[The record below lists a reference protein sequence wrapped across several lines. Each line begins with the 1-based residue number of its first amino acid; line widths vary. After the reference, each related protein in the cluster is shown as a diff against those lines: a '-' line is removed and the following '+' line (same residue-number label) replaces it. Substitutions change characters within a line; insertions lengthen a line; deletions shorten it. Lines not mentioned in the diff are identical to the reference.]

1 MAKANKIR
9 YGIVGIGKQG
19 SRYAGQLFA
28 GMDKN
33 GVLTAVCDIAED
45 RRAWATEKFGDKVK
59 VFDNYEDMLDSNLI
73 DVVIIDTP
81 HYAHPVIAKAA
92 LDKNLNVLSD
102 KPAGV
107 YTKAVREVAE
117 YAKENKPELKFGLLY
132 NQRTSK
138 VYKAAKAL
146 IDAGELGNLK
156 RIVWIITNWYR
167 PQAYYSQGGW
177 RGTWAGEGGGVLIN
191 QDPHQLDLFTWL
203 AGSKITSVNAIARTV
218 GRQINVENDV
228 TATCT
233 FENGA
238 TGVFITSTH
247 EAPGTN
253 RLEISGDGGKM
264 VISGSN
270 DLNMKLEFTKL
281 ATLEPE
287 FSKTNTVFMGKPKT
301 SKKTVKFMP
310 HEVIKGALIDKGQ
323 HINVIRNFSN
333 VMLGKEDKLI
343 GNYEEGLNGLTFSN
357 AIHLSAWLGRTVS
370 PQEEGFEDTYY
381 EELQKR
387 VEEEKVSS
395 VK

>member
-1 MAKANKIR
+1 MADKIR

-33 GVLTAVCDIAED
+33 GVLSAVCDIAED
-45 RRAWATEKFGDKVK
+45 RREWAKSKFGDKVK
-59 VFDNYEDMLDSNLI
+59 VFENYEEMFASGLI
-73 DVVIIDTP
+73 DAVLIDTP
-81 HYAHPVIAKAA
+81 HYAHPVIAQKALEMNIHA
-92 LDKNLNVLSD
+92 LSD

-117 YAKENKPELKFGLLY
+117 YAKSQRPNLKFGLLY

-138 VYKAAKAL
+138 IYKKAKE
-146 IDAGELGNLK
+146 IIESGQLGNLK

-253 RLEISGDGGKM
+253 RLEISGDGGKI
-264 VISGSN
+264 VISGN
-270 DLNMKLEFTKL
+270 ADFTMKLEFTKL
-281 ATLEPE
+281 ETLEPE
-287 FSKTNTVFMGKPKT
+287 FSKTNTVFMGKPK
-301 SKKTVKFMP
+301 SKTLTVKFLP
-310 HEVIKGALIDKGQ
+310 HEMIKGLLVDKGQ

-333 VMLGKEDKLI
+333 VLIGKEDKLI

-370 PQEEGFEDTYY
+370 PQEENFEDLYY
-381 EELQKR
+381 EELQKKI
-387 VEEEKVSS
+387 EKEKTNS

>member
-1 MAKANKIR
+1 MR
-9 YGIVGIGKQG
+9 Y
-19 SRYAGQLFA
+19 
-28 GMDKN
+28 
-33 GVLTAVCDIAED
+33 C
-45 RRAWATEKFGDKVK
+45 RRQTRLGDKVK
-59 VFDNYEDMLDSNLI
+59 VFDNYEALLDSKLV

-81 HYAHPVIAKAA
+81 HYAHPVIARAA
-92 LDKNLNVLSD
+92 LDKDINVLSD

-117 YAKENKPELKFGLLY
+117 YAKENKPNLKFGLLY

-138 VYKAAKAL
+138 IYKAAKAM

-270 DLNMKLEFTKL
+270 DFNMKLEFTKL
-281 ATLEPE
+281 ETLEPE
-287 FSKTNTVFMGKPKT
+287 FSKTNTVFMGKPKNK
-301 SKKTVKFMP
+301 KKTVKFMP
-310 HEVIKGALIDKGQ
+310 HEVLKGLLADKGQ

-333 VMLGKEDKLI
+333 VMLGKESKLI

-370 PQEEGFEDTYY
+370 PQEEGFEDIYY

-387 VEEEKVSS
+387 IEEEKTNG

>member
-1 MAKANKIR
+1 MADKIR

-33 GVLTAVCDIAED
+33 GVLSAVCDIAED
-45 RRAWATEKFGDKVK
+45 RREWAKNKFGDKVK
-59 VFDNYEDMLDSNLI
+59 VFENYEDMFSSGLI
-73 DVVIIDTP
+73 DAVIIDTP
-81 HYAHPVIAKAA
+81 HYAHPVIAKKA
-92 LDKNLNVLSD
+92 LEMNLHALSD

-117 YAKENKPELKFGLLY
+117 YAKSEKPQLKFGLLY

-138 VYKAAKAL
+138 IYKKAKE
-146 IDAGELGNLK
+146 IIESGQLGNLK

-203 AGSKITSVNAIARTV
+203 ANSKITSVNAIARTV

-253 RLEISGDGGKM
+253 RLEISGDGGKI
-264 VISGSN
+264 VISGN
-270 DLNMKLEFTKL
+270 ADFTMKLEFTKL
-281 ATLEPE
+281 ETLEPE
-287 FSKTNTVFMGKPKT
+287 FSKTNTVFMGKPKN
-301 SKKTVKFMP
+301 KTVKVKFML
-310 HEVIKGALIDKGQ
+310 HEMLKGLLIDKGQ

-333 VMLGKEDKLI
+333 VLLGKETKLI

-370 PQEEGFEDTYY
+370 PQEENFEDLYY
-381 EELQKR
+381 EELQKKI
-387 VEEEKVSS
+387 EEEKTNS

>member
-1 MAKANKIR
+1 MGKVR
-9 YGIVGIGKQG
+9 YGIIGIGKQG

-45 RRAWATEKFGDKVK
+45 RRAWAISKFGDKVK
-59 VFDNYEDMLDSNLI
+59 VFDNYEALLDSKLV

-81 HYAHPVIAKAA
+81 HYAHPVIARAA
-92 LDKNLNVLSD
+92 LDKDINVLSD

-117 YAKENKPELKFGLLY
+117 YAKENKPNLKFGLLY

-138 VYKAAKAL
+138 IYKAAKA
-146 IDAGELGNLK
+146 IVDSGELGNLK

-281 ATLEPE
+281 ETLEPE
-287 FSKTNTVFMGKPKT
+287 FSKTNTVFMGKPKNK
-301 SKKTVKFMP
+301 KKTIKFLP
-310 HEVIKGALIDKGQ
+310 HEILKGLLIDKGQ

-333 VMLGKEDKLI
+333 VMLGKESKLI

-387 VEEEKVSS
+387 IEEEKTNGI
-395 VK
+395 K

>member
-1 MAKANKIR
+1 MADKKIR

-19 SRYAGQLFA
+19 SRYANQLFA

-33 GVLTAVCDIAED
+33 GALAAVCDIAMD
-45 RRAWATEKFGDKVK
+45 RREWAQNKFAGKVK
-59 VFDNYEDMLDSNLI
+59 VFDNCDDMFDSGLI
-73 DVVIIDTP
+73 DAVIIDTP
-81 HYAHPVIAKAA
+81 HYDHPVIARKA
-92 LDKNLNVLSD
+92 LEKNIHVLSD

-117 YAKENKPELKFGLLY
+117 YAKEQKPDLKFGLLY

-138 VYKAAKAL
+138 IYKAAKK
-146 IDAGELGNLK
+146 IIQSGELGNLK

-203 AGSKITSVNAIARTV
+203 AGSKITSVSAIARTV

-253 RLEISGDGGKM
+253 RLEISGDGGKI
-264 VISGSN
+264 VISGSA
-270 DLNMKLEFTKL
+270 DFTMKLEYTKL
-281 ATLEPE
+281 QTPEPE
-287 FSKTNTVFMGKPKT
+287 FSKTNTVFMGKPAT
-301 SKKTVKFMP
+301 KKSTVKFLP
-310 HEVIKGALIDKGQ
+310 HEFLKGLLVDKGQ

-333 VMLGKEDKLI
+333 VLLGKEDKLI
-343 GNYEEGLNGLTFSN
+343 GNYAEGLNGLTFSN

-370 PQEEGFEDTYY
+370 PQEADFEEIYF

-387 VEEEKVSS
+387 IEEEKTNS

>member
-1 MAKANKIR
+1 MADKVR

-33 GVLTAVCDIAED
+33 GVLSAVCDIAED
-45 RRAWATEKFGDKVK
+45 RREWAKNKFGDKVK
-59 VFDNYEDMLDSNLI
+59 VFENYEEMFSSGLI
-73 DVVIIDTP
+73 DAVIIDTP
-81 HYAHPVIAKAA
+81 HYAHPVIAKKA
-92 LDKNLNVLSD
+92 LEMNLHALSD

-117 YAKENKPELKFGLLY
+117 YAKSEKPQLKFGLLY

-138 VYKAAKAL
+138 IYKKAKE
-146 IDAGELGNLK
+146 IIESGQLGNLK

-203 AGSKITSVNAIARTV
+203 ANSKITSVNAIARTV

-253 RLEISGDGGKM
+253 RLEISGDGGKI
-264 VISGSN
+264 VISGSA
-270 DLNMKLEFTKL
+270 DFTMKLEFTKL
-281 ATLEPE
+281 ETLEPE
-287 FSKTNTVFMGKPKT
+287 FSKTNTVFMGKPKN
-301 SKKTVKFMP
+301 KTLKVKFML
-310 HEVIKGALIDKGQ
+310 HEMLKGLLIDKGQ

-333 VMLGKEDKLI
+333 VLLGKETKLI

-370 PQEEGFEDTYY
+370 PQEENFEDLYY
-381 EELQKR
+381 EELQKKI
-387 VEEEKVSS
+387 EEEKTNS

>member
-1 MAKANKIR
+1 MAKQNKIR
-9 YGIVGIGKQG
+9 YGIIGIGKQG

-45 RRAWATEKFGDKVK
+45 RRARATQKFGDKVK
-59 VFDNYEDMLDSNLI
+59 VFDNYEALLDSKLV
-73 DVVIIDTP
+73 DVVLIDTP
-81 HYAHPVIAKAA
+81 HYAHPVIAKTA
-92 LDKNLNVLSD
+92 LDKDVNVLCD

-107 YTKAVREVAE
+107 YTKAVREVAQ
-117 YAKENKPELKFGLLY
+117 YAKENKPNLKFGLLY

-138 VYKAAKAL
+138 IYKAAKAL

-270 DLNMKLEFTKL
+270 DFNMKLEFTKL
-281 ATLEPE
+281 ETLEPE
-287 FSKTNTVFMGKPKT
+287 FSKTNTVFMGKPKS

-310 HEVIKGALIDKGQ
+310 HEVLKGLLADKGQ

-333 VMLGKEDKLI
+333 VMLGKDDKLV

-387 VEEEKVSS
+387 IEEEKTNS

>member
-1 MAKANKIR
+1 MADKIR

-33 GVLTAVCDIAED
+33 GVLSAVCDIAED
-45 RRAWATEKFGDKVK
+45 RREWAKNKFGDKVK
-59 VFDNYEDMLDSNLI
+59 VFENYEEMFSSGLI
-73 DVVIIDTP
+73 DAVIIDTP
-81 HYAHPVIAKAA
+81 HYAHPVIAKKA
-92 LDKNLNVLSD
+92 LEMNLHALSD

-117 YAKENKPELKFGLLY
+117 YAKSEKPQLKFGLLY

-138 VYKAAKAL
+138 IYKKAKE
-146 IDAGELGNLK
+146 IIESGQLGNLK

-203 AGSKITSVNAIARTV
+203 ANSKITSVNAIARTV

-253 RLEISGDGGKM
+253 RLEISGDGGKI
-264 VISGSN
+264 VISGN
-270 DLNMKLEFTKL
+270 ADFTMKLEFTKL
-281 ATLEPE
+281 ETLEPE
-287 FSKTNTVFMGKPKT
+287 FSKTNTVFMGKPKN
-301 SKKTVKFMP
+301 KTVKVKFML
-310 HEVIKGALIDKGQ
+310 HEMLKGLLIDKGQ

-333 VMLGKEDKLI
+333 VLLGKETKLI

-370 PQEEGFEDTYY
+370 PQEENFEDLYY
-381 EELQKR
+381 EELQKKI
-387 VEEEKVSS
+387 EEEKTNS

>member
-1 MAKANKIR
+1 MADKIR

-33 GVLTAVCDIAED
+33 GVLSAVCDIAED
-45 RRAWATEKFGDKVK
+45 RREWAKNKFGDKVK
-59 VFDNYEDMLDSNLI
+59 VFENYEDMFSSGLI
-73 DVVIIDTP
+73 DAVIIDTP
-81 HYAHPVIAKAA
+81 HYAHPVIAKKA
-92 LDKNLNVLSD
+92 LEMNLHALSD

-117 YAKENKPELKFGLLY
+117 YAKSEKPQLKFGLLY

-138 VYKAAKAL
+138 IYKKAKE
-146 IDAGELGNLK
+146 IIESGQLGNLK

-203 AGSKITSVNAIARTV
+203 ANSKITSVNAIARTV

-253 RLEISGDGGKM
+253 RLEISGDGGKI
-264 VISGSN
+264 VISGSA
-270 DLNMKLEFTKL
+270 DFTMKLEFTKL
-281 ATLEPE
+281 ETLEPE
-287 FSKTNTVFMGKPKT
+287 FSKTNTVFMGKPKN
-301 SKKTVKFMP
+301 KTVKVKFML
-310 HEVIKGALIDKGQ
+310 HEMLKGLLIDKGQ

-333 VMLGKEDKLI
+333 VLLGKETKLI

-357 AIHLSAWLGRTVS
+357 AIHLSAWLGRMVS
-370 PQEEGFEDTYY
+370 PQEENFEDLYY
-381 EELQKR
+381 EELQKKI
-387 VEEEKVSS
+387 EEEKTNS

>member
-1 MAKANKIR
+1 MADKIR

-33 GVLTAVCDIAED
+33 GVLSAVCDIAED
-45 RRAWATEKFGDKVK
+45 RREWAKNKFGDKVK
-59 VFDNYEDMLDSNLI
+59 VFENYEDMFSSGLI
-73 DVVIIDTP
+73 DAVIIDTP
-81 HYAHPVIAKAA
+81 HYAHPVIAKKA
-92 LDKNLNVLSD
+92 LEMNLHALSD

-107 YTKAVREVAE
+107 YTKAVREVVE
-117 YAKENKPELKFGLLY
+117 YAKSEKPQLKFGLLY

-138 VYKAAKAL
+138 IYKKAKE
-146 IDAGELGNLK
+146 IIESGQLGNLK

-203 AGSKITSVNAIARTV
+203 ANSKITSVNAIARTV

-253 RLEISGDGGKM
+253 RLEISGDGGKI
-264 VISGSN
+264 VISGSA
-270 DLNMKLEFTKL
+270 DFTMKLEFTKL
-281 ATLEPE
+281 ETLEPE
-287 FSKTNTVFMGKPKT
+287 FSKTNTVFMGKPKN
-301 SKKTVKFMP
+301 KTVKVKFML
-310 HEVIKGALIDKGQ
+310 HEMLKGLLIDKGQ

-333 VMLGKEDKLI
+333 VLLGKETKLI

-370 PQEEGFEDTYY
+370 PQEENFEDLYY
-381 EELQKR
+381 EELQKKI
-387 VEEEKVSS
+387 EEEKTNS

>member
-1 MAKANKIR
+1 MADKVR

-33 GVLTAVCDIAED
+33 GVLSAVCDIAED
-45 RRAWATEKFGDKVK
+45 RREWAKNKFGDKVK
-59 VFDNYEDMLDSNLI
+59 VFENYEEMFSSGLI
-73 DVVIIDTP
+73 DAVIIDTP
-81 HYAHPVIAKAA
+81 HYDHPVIAKKA
-92 LDKNLNVLSD
+92 LEMNLHALSD

-117 YAKENKPELKFGLLY
+117 YAKSEKPQLKFGLLY

-138 VYKAAKAL
+138 IYKKAKE
-146 IDAGELGNLK
+146 IIESGQLGNLK

-203 AGSKITSVNAIARTV
+203 ANSKITSVNAIARTV

-253 RLEISGDGGKM
+253 RLEISGDGGKI
-264 VISGSN
+264 VISGSA
-270 DLNMKLEFTKL
+270 DFTMKLEFTKL
-281 ATLEPE
+281 ETLEPE
-287 FSKTNTVFMGKPKT
+287 FSKTNTVFMGKPKN
-301 SKKTVKFMP
+301 KTVKVKFML
-310 HEVIKGALIDKGQ
+310 HEMLKGLLIDKGQ

-333 VMLGKEDKLI
+333 VLLGKETKLI

-370 PQEEGFEDTYY
+370 PQEENFEDLYY
-381 EELQKR
+381 EELQKKI
-387 VEEEKVSS
+387 EEEKTNS

>member
-1 MAKANKIR
+1 MAKVR

-45 RRAWATEKFGDKVK
+45 RREWAKNKFGDKVK
-59 VFDNYEDMLDSNLI
+59 VFENYEDMFASGLI
-73 DVVIIDTP
+73 DAVLIDTP
-81 HYAHPVIAKAA
+81 HYAHPVIARKALEA
-92 LDKNLNVLSD
+92 KIHTLSD

-117 YAKENKPELKFGLLY
+117 YAKSERPEVKFGLLY

-138 VYKAAKAL
+138 IYKAAKAL
-146 IDAGELGNLK
+146 IDSGELGNLK

-203 AGSKITSVNAIARTV
+203 AGSKITGVNAIARTV

-253 RLEISGDGGKM
+253 RLEISGDGGKI
-264 VISGSN
+264 VISGGA
-270 DLNMKLEFTKL
+270 DFTMKLEFTKL
-281 ATLEPE
+281 NTLEPE
-287 FSKTNTVFMGKPKT
+287 FSKTNTVFMGKPGT
-301 SKKTVKFMP
+301 KKKVVKFMP
-310 HEVIKGALIDKGQ
+310 HEIIKGLLVDKGQ
-323 HINVIRNFSN
+323 HINVIRNFSQ
-333 VMLGKEDKLI
+333 VVSGKEKNLI
-343 GNYEEGLNGLTFSN
+343 GNYEEGLNGLSFSN

-370 PQEEGFEDTYY
+370 PQEEGFEDLYY

-387 VEEEKVSS
+387 IAEEKTNG

>member
-1 MAKANKIR
+1 I
-9 YGIVGIGKQG
+9 IE
-19 SRYAGQLFA
+19 SGQL
-28 GMDKN
+28 GK
-33 GVLTAVCDIAED
+33 
-45 RRAWATEKFGDKVK
+45 
-59 VFDNYEDMLDSNLI
+59 
-73 DVVIIDTP
+73 
-81 HYAHPVIAKAA
+81 
-92 LDKNLNVLSD
+92 
-102 KPAGV
+102 
-107 YTKAVREVAE
+107 
-117 YAKENKPELKFGLLY
+117 
-132 NQRTSK
+132 
-138 VYKAAKAL
+138 
-146 IDAGELGNLK
+146 LK
-156 RIVWIITNWYR
+156 RIVGIITNWYR

-253 RLEISGDGGKM
+253 RLEISGDGGKI
-264 VISGSN
+264 VISGN
-270 DLNMKLEFTKL
+270 ADFTMKLEFTKL
-281 ATLEPE
+281 ETLEPE
-287 FSKTNTVFMGKPKT
+287 FSKTNTVFMGKPK
-301 SKKTVKFMP
+301 SKTLTVKFLP
-310 HEVIKGALIDKGQ
+310 HEMIKGLLVDKGQ

-333 VMLGKEDKLI
+333 VLIGKEDKLI

-370 PQEEGFEDTYY
+370 PQEENFEDLYY
-381 EELQKR
+381 EELQKKI
-387 VEEEKVSS
+387 EEEKTNS

>member
-1 MAKANKIR
+1 MGKVR
-9 YGIVGIGKQG
+9 YGIIGIGKQG

-45 RRAWATEKFGDKVK
+45 RRAWAISKFGDKVK
-59 VFDNYEDMLDSNLI
+59 VFDNYEALLDSKLV

-81 HYAHPVIAKAA
+81 HYAHPVIARAA
-92 LDKNLNVLSD
+92 LDKDINVLSD

-117 YAKENKPELKFGLLY
+117 YAKENKPNLKFGLLY

-138 VYKAAKAL
+138 IYKTAKAM

-218 GRQINVENDV
+218 GRQINVENDA

-270 DLNMKLEFTKL
+270 DFNMKLEFTKL
-281 ATLEPE
+281 ETLEPE
-287 FSKTNTVFMGKPKT
+287 FSKTNTVFMGKPKNK
-301 SKKTVKFMP
+301 KKTVKFMP
-310 HEVIKGALIDKGQ
+310 HEVLKGLLADKGQ

-333 VMLGKEDKLI
+333 VMLGKESKLI

-370 PQEEGFEDTYY
+370 PQEEGFEDIYY

-387 VEEEKVSS
+387 IEEEKTNG

>member
-1 MAKANKIR
+1 MADKVR

-33 GVLTAVCDIAED
+33 GVLSAVCDIAED
-45 RRAWATEKFGDKVK
+45 RREWAKNKFGDKVK
-59 VFDNYEDMLDSNLI
+59 VFENYEDMFSSGLI
-73 DVVIIDTP
+73 DAVIIDTP
-81 HYAHPVIAKAA
+81 HYAHPVIAKKA
-92 LDKNLNVLSD
+92 LEMNLHALSD

-117 YAKENKPELKFGLLY
+117 YAKSEKPQLKFGLLY

-138 VYKAAKAL
+138 IYKKAKE
-146 IDAGELGNLK
+146 IIESGQLGNLK

-203 AGSKITSVNAIARTV
+203 ANSKITSVNAIARTV

-253 RLEISGDGGKM
+253 RLEISGDGGKI
-264 VISGSN
+264 VISGN
-270 DLNMKLEFTKL
+270 ADFTMKLEFTKL
-281 ATLEPE
+281 ETLEPE
-287 FSKTNTVFMGKPKT
+287 FSKTNTVFMGKPKN
-301 SKKTVKFMP
+301 KTVKVKFML
-310 HEVIKGALIDKGQ
+310 HEMLKGLLIDKGQ

-333 VMLGKEDKLI
+333 VLLGKETKLI

-370 PQEEGFEDTYY
+370 PQEENFEDLYY
-381 EELQKR
+381 EELQKKI
-387 VEEEKVSS
+387 EEEKTNS

>member
-1 MAKANKIR
+1 MAKKIR

-19 SRYAGQLFA
+19 SKYAGQLFS

-33 GVLTAVCDIAED
+33 GELTAVCDIAQD
-45 RRAWATEKFGDKVK
+45 RREWAKNKFADKVK
-59 VFDNYEDMLDSNLI
+59 VFENYEDMFASGLI
-73 DVVIIDTP
+73 DAVIIDTP
-81 HYAHPVIAKAA
+81 HYAHPVIAKKA
-92 LDKNLNVLSD
+92 LESNLNVLSD

-117 YAKENKPELKFGLLY
+117 YAKENKPNLKFGLLY

-138 VYKAAKAL
+138 VYKAAKDI
-146 IDAGELGNLK
+146 IDSGQLGNIK

-203 AGSKITSVNAIARTV
+203 ANSKITSVNAIARTV

-238 TGVFITSTH
+238 TGTFITSTH

-253 RLEISGDGGKM
+253 RLEISGDGGRI
-264 VISGSN
+264 VISGSS
-270 DLNMKLEFTKL
+270 DFTMKLEFTKL
-281 ATLEPE
+281 EMPEPE

-301 SKKTVKFMP
+301 KKSTVKFLP
-310 HEVIKGALIDKGQ
+310 HEFLKGVLADKGQ

-333 VMLGKEDKLI
+333 VLLGAESKLI

-370 PQEEGFEDTYY
+370 PQEDDFEELYFD
-381 EELQKR
+381 ELQKR
-387 VEEEKVSS
+387 IEEEKSNG

>member
-1 MAKANKIR
+1 MADKIR

-33 GVLTAVCDIAED
+33 GVLSAVCDIAED
-45 RRAWATEKFGDKVK
+45 RREWAKSKFGDKVK
-59 VFDNYEDMLDSNLI
+59 VFENYEEMFASGLI
-73 DVVIIDTP
+73 DAVLIDTP
-81 HYAHPVIAKAA
+81 HYAHPVIAQKALEMNIHA
-92 LDKNLNVLSD
+92 LSD

-117 YAKENKPELKFGLLY
+117 YAKSQRPNLKFGLLY

-138 VYKAAKAL
+138 IYKKAKE
-146 IDAGELGNLK
+146 IIESGQLGNLK

-233 FENGA
+233 F
-238 TGVFITSTH
+238 
-247 EAPGTN
+247 
-253 RLEISGDGGKM
+253 
-264 VISGSN
+264 
-270 DLNMKLEFTKL
+270 
-281 ATLEPE
+281 
-287 FSKTNTVFMGKPKT
+287 
-301 SKKTVKFMP
+301 
-310 HEVIKGALIDKGQ
+310 
-323 HINVIRNFSN
+323 
-333 VMLGKEDKLI
+333 
-343 GNYEEGLNGLTFSN
+343 
-357 AIHLSAWLGRTVS
+357 
-370 PQEEGFEDTYY
+370 
-381 EELQKR
+381 
-387 VEEEKVSS
+387 
-395 VK
+395 

>member
-1 MAKANKIR
+1 MEKVR

-19 SRYAGQLFA
+19 SGYASKLFA

-33 GVLTAVCDIAED
+33 AVLTAVCDIAAD
-45 RRAWATEKFGDKVK
+45 RREWAKNKFADKVK
-59 VFDNYEDMLDSNLI
+59 IFDNYEDMLTSGLI
-73 DVVIIDTP
+73 DAVIIDTP
-81 HYAHPVIAKAA
+81 HYAHPVIAKRA
-92 LDKNLNVLSD
+92 LELNVNTLSD

-117 YAKENKPELKFGLLY
+117 YAKKERPNVKFGLLY

-138 VYKAAKAL
+138 IYKAAKAI
-146 IDAGELGNLK
+146 IDSGELGNLK

-203 AGSKITSVNAIARTV
+203 AGSKITSVTAVAKTV

-228 TATCT
+228 TAMCT

-238 TGVFITSTH
+238 TGVFVTSTH
-247 EAPGTN
+247 DAPGTN

-264 VISGSN
+264 VISGGS
-270 DLNMKLEFTKL
+270 DFGMKLEFTKL
-281 ATLEPE
+281 EMPEPE
-287 FSKTNTVFMGKPKT
+287 FSKTNTVFMGKPKN
-301 SKKTVKFMP
+301 KKITVKFTLG
-310 HEVIKGALIDKGQ
+310 EILKGLLIDKGQ
-323 HINVIRNFSN
+323 HINVIRNFSK
-333 VMLGKEDKLI
+333 VVLGLEDKLI

-357 AIHLSAWLGRTVS
+357 AIHLSGWLGRTVS
-370 PQEEGFEDTYY
+370 PDEKGFEDLYY
-381 EELQKR
+381 AELQKR
-387 VEEEKVSS
+387 IEEEKKNS
-395 VK
+395 VKEVK